1 MTLLRRFM
9 ARSLVAAI
17 ALSLCAPLSVHA
29 QPQPQQPIAVPT
41 PAPMPTTSGTPIPYP
56 AYGSPAP
63 DIAAQRQRPGVP
75 VTVTLNQA
83 IDIAVAQAPSFA
95 SDRAAYLAIAAKY
108 GSEKGA
114 LLPNVSGSASV
125 TRSYGPNSSTSETG
139 SSGSGLGSSSTTA
152 TAPTSPPS
160 SAPGAYS
167 TTIDGSITITEL
179 IYDGGQVIAGIRSA
193 KEADIAGRDTLLR
206 QLQTLAYTVATNYYN
221 LLEDNATVASDNA
234 LVREFEINEQYV
246 SAEIRT
252 GAAARSDLAAA
263 QFETAQARGSLVTA
277 QGAAIGAQATFAT
290 SLGLDADTLIAP
302 KLLEQSPPQARVLTY
317 AQALKE
323 AYNLRPDFLAAEHT
337 VESDKEGLRFAK
349 LARFPTL
356 SANGSLGTA
365 REQISSPAYQTAFDE
380 HNSVG
385 LSLTVPIYDQGLT
398 NYNVAVAAA
407 TLDEA
412 NAAMTTAKLTV
423 QSDVRSGLANL
434 ISARANLVQAK
445 SEVTS
450 AQVSLQATQAQYK
463 VGASTITA
471 IVTAEANLATAQTA
485 YVAALYGERLAEENY
500 AYVLGASDLSL

>member
-95 SDRAAYLAIAAKY
+95 SDRAAYRAIAAKY
-108 GSEKGA
+108 ISEKSA
-114 LLPNVSGSASV
+114 LLPNISGSASV
-125 TRSYGPNSSTSETG
+125 TRSYGPNSS
-139 SSGSGLGSSSTTA
+139 SSGSGVGSSSVTA
-152 TAPTSPPS
+152 AAPTAPPS

-193 KEADIAGRDTLLR
+193 KEADVAGRDTLLR

-356 SANGSLGTA
+356 TANGSVGTA
-365 REQISSPAYQTAFDE
+365 REQISEPAYQTAFDE

-385 LSLTVPIYDQGLT
+385 LSLSVPIYDQGLT